1 MVRGSPLSSLG
12 LLSSVFFLLL
22 QGSLA
27 QRVKV
32 EPEVVSYPGQS
43 VNLRCQFQDQGKN
56 ELTQVSWIYET
67 AAGARTN
74 IAVFHPILGF
84 SYPTTSPV
92 YGRVSFTAE
101 PPQLDSPTI
110 QLTDIK
116 MSDEGRYICEYATY
130 PSGNEQGVTTLIIL
144 AKPVNSAST
153 VTVQA
158 GTAPVVVARCKS
170 ANGRPA
176 ATISWVTS
184 LGGTGTPPTKTDNA
198 DNTVTVQ
205 SEYQLVP
212 TSADNGKDISCVVSH
227 RTMSSPETFPMKLVI
242 EYPPQVQ
249 IVGYDNNWYLGRTN
263 AALTCQAQ
271 GNPPPTMVTWRTMSG
286 LMPDTVQVTE
296 NKLTVLKVD
305 ETVNATFICE
315 VRNSLGT
322 GRDQVSVMVREAG
335 AGGHSS
341 AGVVAGAI
349 IGVLLAL
356 LLFGAL
362 IFVLVSRNRR
372 QQQGY
377 RGNGKAKAEPY
388 DSVARLFGS
397 GGGGS
402 GKNGTNGN
410 NGNNNTPIYRG
421 EAVLSEKAGNHIMH
435 PGGVALLETTPTAQD
450 ILLSGEMDE
459 AERRKFDELEE
470 EDERYDH
477 FTAGGA
483 ILQLRPH
490 EQDLAGGYL
499 DDDMESQRDGSVIS
513 RTAVY
518 V

>member
-1 MVRGSPLSSLG
+1 MVWDSSLSSVG
-12 LLSSVFFLLL
+12 LLSSFFFLLI

-32 EPEVVSYPGQS
+32 QPEVVTYPGQT
-43 VNLRCQFQDQGKN
+43 VTLRCQFPEQGQT
-56 ELTQVSWIYET
+56 ELTQVSWIFEKADGT
-67 AAGARTN
+67 RTN
-74 IAVFHPILGF
+74 IAVFHPKFGVN
-84 SYPTTSPV
+84 YPKSPV
-92 YGRVSFTAE
+92 TGRVGFTAE
-101 PPQLDSPTI
+101 TPQLDSPTI
-110 QLTDIK
+110 QITDIK
-116 MSDEGRYICEYATY
+116 MTDEGRYICEYATY
-130 PSGNEQGVTTLIIL
+130 PSGNEQGVTSLIIL
-144 AKPVNSAST
+144 AKPENSAT
-153 VTVQA
+153 AVKVQA
-158 GTAPVVVARCKS
+158 GTASVVVASCQS

-176 ATISWVTS
+176 STISWVPGS
-184 LGGTGTPPTKTDNA
+184 LNGNASTPTKTDNP
-198 DNTVTVQ
+198 DNTVTSK
-205 SEYQLVP
+205 SEYWLVP
-212 TSADNGKDISCVVSH
+212 TPADNDKEISCVVSH
-227 RTMSSPETFPMKLVI
+227 RTLPNPETFQMKLVI

-263 AALTCQAQ
+263 AVLTCQAQ
-271 GNPPPTMVTWRTMSG
+271 GNPTPTTVTWRTMSG
-286 LMPDTVQVTE
+286 LMPDTVQVKE
-296 NKLTVLKVD
+296 NKLTVVKVD

-335 AGGHSS
+335 ALAQSS

-397 GGGGS
+397 GGGS

-421 EAVLSEKAGNHIMH
+421 EPVLSEKAANHNMH

-450 ILLSGEMDE
+450 ILLSREMDE

-477 FTAGGA
+477 FTAGGT

-490 EQDLAGGYL
+490 EQDMGGSYL

>member
-322 GRDQVSVMVREAG
+322 GRDQVSVMVRETRLTEKG
-335 AGGHSS
+335 AATGGII
-341 AGVVAGAI
+341 GAI
-349 IGVLLAL
+349 IGLLLLLAIVVTVVFL
-356 LLFGAL
+356 IRRQRRNKDSDAPPSHKPPPPMKSTMTSDRTEPTLTMDPMSHESPLMYYETQKTEPMTDLDSYHDEYDDVAQEHPLDHSAPFGL
-362 IFVLVSRNRR
+362 EEGEMVDDGYLYPNEEQQTPSVSRV
-372 QQQGY
+372 
-377 RGNGKAKAEPY
+377 
-388 DSVARLFGS
+388 DSFVS
-397 GGGGS
+397 
-402 GKNGTNGN
+402 
-410 NGNNNTPIYRG
+410 P
-421 EAVLSEKAGNHIMH
+421 AVI
-435 PGGVALLETTPTAQD
+435 V
-450 ILLSGEMDE
+450 
-459 AERRKFDELEE
+459 
-470 EDERYDH
+470 
-477 FTAGGA
+477 
-483 ILQLRPH
+483 
-490 EQDLAGGYL
+490 
-499 DDDMESQRDGSVIS
+499 
-513 RTAVY
+513 
-518 V
+518 

>member
-1 MVRGSPLSSLG
+1 MVWGSSLR
-12 LLSSVFFLLL
+12 SVRLFSAVFLLLL
-22 QGSLA
+22 QGSWA

-32 EPEVVSYPGQS
+32 QNEVVTYPGQI
-43 VNLRCQFQDQGKN
+43 VTLRCQFPDQGQT

-67 AAGARTN
+67 AAGLRTN
-74 IAVFHPILGF
+74 IAVFHPKFGVN
-84 SYPTTSPV
+84 YPVSPV
-92 YGRVSFTAE
+92 QNRVHFTQD
-101 PPQLDSPTI
+101 PPQLNNPTI
-110 QLTDIK
+110 EISSIAMT
-116 MSDEGRYICEYATY
+116 DEGRYICEYATY
-130 PSGNEQGVTTLIIL
+130 PSGNEQGVTNLILL
-144 AKPVNSAST
+144 AKPTNNAST
-153 VTVQA
+153 VVVQA
-158 GTAPVVVARCKS
+158 GTTPVVVARCES
-170 ANGRPA
+170 SNGRPQ
-176 ATISWVTS
+176 ATVSWATS
-184 LGGTGTPPTKTDNA
+184 VNGNSTLKKTDNS
-198 DNTVTVQ
+198 DNTVSVK
-205 SEYQLVP
+205 SEYWLAP
-212 TSADNGKDISCVVSH
+212 TPADNGKDISCMVSH
-227 RTMSSPETFPMKLVI
+227 RTLSSPENFPMQLQV

-249 IVGYDNNWYLGRTN
+249 IMGYDNNWYLGRTN
-263 AALTCQAQ
+263 AVLTCQAQ
-271 GNPPPTMVTWRTMSG
+271 GNPLPTTITWKTMSG
-286 LMPDTVQVTE
+286 LLPETVQVNE

-322 GRDQVSVMVREAG
+322 GRDQVSVIVREAR
-335 AGGHSS
+335 AEQSN

-356 LLFGAL
+356 LLFGVLAF
-362 IFVLVSRNRR
+362 ILVSRNRR

-377 RGNGKAKAEPY
+377 RANGKAKAEPY

-397 GGGGS
+397 TS
-402 GKNGTNGN
+402 NKNGSNGN
-410 NGNNNTPIYRG
+410 NGNNYTTPIYRG
-421 EAVLSEKAGNHIMH
+421 EPVLSEKPINHSVLK
-435 PGGVALLETTPTAQD
+435 GGVTLLETTPTAQD

-459 AERRKFDELEE
+459 AERRKFDELAE

-490 EQDLAGGYL
+490 EQDLGGGYL

>member
-1 MVRGSPLSSLG
+1 MVWDSSLSSLG
-12 LLSSVFFLLL
+12 LLSSVFFLLI

-32 EPEVVSYPGQS
+32 QPEVVSYPGQT
-43 VNLRCQFQDQGKN
+43 VTLRCQFPDPGQT

-67 AAGARTN
+67 AAGIRTN
-74 IAVFHPILGF
+74 IAVFHPKFGVN
-84 SYPTTSPV
+84 YPKSPV
-92 YGRVSFTAE
+92 TGRVSFTID

-110 QLTDIK
+110 QITDIK
-116 MSDEGRYICEYATY
+116 MTEEGRYICEYATY
-130 PSGNEQGVTTLIIL
+130 PSGNEQGITSLIIL

-153 VTVQA
+153 VKVQA
-158 GTAPVVVARCKS
+158 GTTPVVVARCES

-176 ATISWVTS
+176 ATMSWVTS
-184 LGGTGTPPTKTDNA
+184 LGGNATTPTKTDNS
-198 DNTVTVQ
+198 DNTVTSK
-205 SEYQLVP
+205 SEYWLVP
-212 TSADNGKDISCVVSH
+212 TPADNGKDISCVVSH
-227 RTMSSPETFPMKLVI
+227 RTLPNTETFPMKLVI

-249 IVGYDNNWYLGRTN
+249 IIGYNNDWYLGRAN
-263 AALTCQAQ
+263 AVLTCQAQ
-271 GNPPPTMVTWRTMSG
+271 GNPPPTTVNWKVLSG
-286 LMPDTVQVTE
+286 RMPDMVQVKD
-296 NKLTVLKVD
+296 NKLIVPKVD
-305 ETVNATFICE
+305 ETVNSTFICE
-315 VRNSLGT
+315 VRNSLGS
-322 GRDQVSVMVREAG
+322 GKDQVSVMVREAG
-335 AGGHSS
+335 ASAQSS

-349 IGVLLAL
+349 IGVLLAI

-397 GGGGS
+397 GGGSS

-421 EAVLSEKAGNHIMH
+421 EPVLSEKAANHNMH

-470 EDERYDH
+470 DDERYDH

-490 EQDLAGGYL
+490 EQDMGGSYL